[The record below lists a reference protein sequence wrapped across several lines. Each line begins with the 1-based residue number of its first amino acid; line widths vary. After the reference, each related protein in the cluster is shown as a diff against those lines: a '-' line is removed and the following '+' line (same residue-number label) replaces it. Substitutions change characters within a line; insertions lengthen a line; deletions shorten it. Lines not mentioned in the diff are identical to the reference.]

1 MLNILIGVLGTVGF
15 FAMLATAYTIG
26 RRHNKTAIAEQLTE
40 QEQKEEELKLKGW
53 ENVLNFDI
61 DVALGKRVNK

>member
-1 MLNILIGVLGTVGF
+1 MDILIGISATVIF
-15 FAMLATAYTIG
+15 FACISIAYYVG
-26 RRHNKTAIAEQLTE
+26 RRHNKTAIAQQLTE

-53 ENVLNFDI
+53 ENVLNFDV

>member
-1 MLNILIGVLGTVGF
+1 MIDTLIGVLGTVLF
-15 FAMLATAYTIG
+15 FLCLATAYTIG
-26 RRHNKTAIAEQLTE
+26 RRHNRTAIAEQLTE

-53 ENVLNFDI
+53 ENVLNFDV

>member
-1 MLNILIGVLGTVGF
+1 MDALIGSLITVIF
-15 FAMLATAYTIG
+15 FACISIAYYVG
-26 RRHNKTAIAEQLTE
+26 RKHNKTEIAEQLTE

-53 ENVLNFDI
+53 ENVLNFDV